1 MCLAFG
7 WRHLGM
13 DTNPMAALQ
22 DSFWT
27 EHNAWS
33 SSQGNDCWLYCDGEA
48 YFNAFIQACE
58 QARASIFILGWDIH
72 TQTNLKPREE
82 PPGCLRDWSLVA
94 FLQRI
99 LQKQTEL
106 HIYLLT
112 WRPAPLYVLER
123 EKLQNLKFM
132 HPRLHYR
139 ADAHHP
145 VGASHHQ
152 KIVVIDDHIAFAG
165 GIDLT
170 IRRWDSCLHEAGDPL
185 RKDPDGH
192 YYQPYHDTQLGLA
205 GPAAGQLASLF
216 RQRWKQVTAQTIPR
230 LSTASEL
237 TAPTLQG
244 TRAIASFVDTPVS
257 ISLTD
262 PGFRNAPP
270 ARQIARLY
278 EDLLLRAQK
287 YVFIET
293 QYLTSHHVVKV
304 LCELGQ
310 RDQGPEIVLI
320 LPERLGPWLEKKTMS
335 HLQAF
340 ALEEVLAHDTHGRV
354 NIFYP
359 FDRELLPIHKY
370 ITVHSKLMVVDDEFL
385 TLGSANLN
393 NRSMGLDTECNVTID
408 ARGRPELQQAIR
420 QTVAYIIAHYA
431 NHKTDYAFRKLQ
443 WAGSLLPLVHSLR
456 MISPY
461 KHLADFK
468 IRARPEDC
476 LPWLDPE
483 LLDMDQPSTLEVALD
498 RWGRMLEN
506 VQQHLK
512 IPPRTITFVMTGAA
526 GAGIAASHVLM
537 GQPLA
542 LVEDTQLS
550 GLLLIPAVYLA
561 ACLLFAPINLLI
573 LLAAGFFPSTLALP
587 YIVLGVIGLIC
598 VGYATGRTLGRMF
611 FPDFHGRQHPGDLA
625 ALFLL
630 QVMPIAPH
638 TLVNA
643 AAGAAGVPFFR
654 FMLATLLGMMPGCIM
669 LIVFQRSIINAFM
682 DPGWKTFVP
691 LLLFIVFVSGVFRW
705 SSQRFSNYGRRP
717 TGHPADA

>member
-1 MCLAFG
+1 MV
-7 WRHLGM
+7 
-13 DTNPMAALQ
+13 PLQ

-27 EHNAWS
+27 EQNAWS

-48 YFNAFIQACE
+48 YFNAFIKACE
-58 QARASIFILGWDIH
+58 QARATIFILGWDIH
-72 TQTNLKPREE
+72 TQTNLQPKKE
-82 PPGCLRDWSLVA
+82 PPGCLKDWSLVA
-94 FLQRI
+94 FLHRI
-99 LQKQTEL
+99 LQKQTQL

-145 VGASHHQ
+145 VGGSHHQ
-152 KIVVIDDHIAFAG
+152 KIVVIDDQLAFAG

-170 IRRWDSCLHEAGDPL
+170 IRRWDSCLHAAGDPL

-192 YYQPYHDTQLGLA
+192 YYQPYHDTQIGVS

-216 RQRWKQVTAQTIPR
+216 RQRWKQVTAQTIP
-230 LSTASEL
+230 LSRPSPVL
-237 TAPTLQG
+237 PRKTLDG
-244 TRAIASFVDTPVS
+244 TEAIASFVDTPVS
-257 ISLTD
+257 ISVTD

-270 ARQIARLY
+270 AKQIARLY

-287 YVFIET
+287 YIFIET
-293 QYLTSHHVVKV
+293 QYLTSHHVVEL
-304 LCELGQ
+304 LCELGH
-310 RDQGPEIVLI
+310 RAEGPEIVLI

-335 HLQAF
+335 HLQAI
-340 ALEEVLAHDTHGRV
+340 ALAEVLAHDDYGRV

-408 ARGRPELQQAIR
+408 ARGRPELQKAIR
-420 QTVAYIIAHYA
+420 QTVAYIVAHYA
-431 NHKTDYAFRKLQ
+431 NHKADYAFRKMEK
-443 WAGSLLPLVHSLR
+443 AGSLLPLIHSLR

-468 IRARPEDC
+468 IQALPEEC
-476 LPWLDPE
+476 LPWLDAE
-483 LLDMDQPSTLEVALD
+483 LLDMDRPSTLEVALD
-498 RWGRMLEN
+498 RWGRMLET
-506 VQQHLK
+506 VQHHLK
-512 IPPRTITFVMTGAA
+512 IPPRMITFVMTGLA

-537 GQPLA
+537 DQPLHPGLDLSVWA
-542 LVEDTQLS
+542 PIEDTQLS
-550 GLLLIPAVYLA
+550 GLLLIPAVYLV
-561 ACLLFAPINLLI
+561 ACLVFAPINLLI
-573 LLAAGFFPSTLALP
+573 LMAAGFFPSMLALP
-587 YIVLGVIGLIC
+587 YIILGVIALIC

-611 FPDFHGRQHPGDLA
+611 FPDFYGRHHPGDLA

-654 FMLATLLGMMPGCIM
+654 FMLATLVGMMPGCIM
-669 LIVFQRSIINAFM
+669 LIVFQRSIIKAFM
-682 DPGWKTFVP
+682 DPGWKTFLP
-691 LLLFIVFVSGVFRW
+691 LLLFIVLVSGVFRW
-705 SSQRFSNYGRRP
+705 SSQRFSNYGSRQAP
-717 TGHPADA
+717 QHPSDG